1 MKRSCAPSPA
11 CAKRSSCA
19 RDDGADKRLV
29 AYVVSDA
36 PLEVAALRSRL
47 AAELPEHMLPSAFV
61 ALAAF
66 PLTPNGKLD
75 RAALP
80 APDATAVL
88 TRTFAAPQGPIESAI
103 ATLWC
108 DLLGLDRVGRHD
120 HFFELGGHSLM
131 VVTLI
136 ERLRQQ
142 GLVADVRAIFAAP
155 VLADLAAA
163 IGSAAPTQR
172 IDVPPNRI
180 TPECTAITPDL
191 LPLVSLTQAE
201 IDGLIAAVPGGVTN
215 IQDIYPLAPLQEGIL
230 FHHLLQHEGDAYLL
244 RSLIAFDTRDRLD
257 TFLAALQAVIDRH
270 DILRTAVHWHGVS
283 TPVQVVQRR
292 APLPVVELAVDG
304 DVRTALLARTDPR
317 HVRMDLTRAPLLA
330 ATIALDAAS
339 GEWLMALLSH
349 HLIDDNYTLQL
360 ILAEVQALLEGRG
373 AMLPAPLPYRAF
385 IAQVRQVPAAVHEAY
400 FRAQLADVD
409 APTAPFGVL
418 DAQAHIQQTIV
429 PLDEA
434 LAAQIRQTARQR
446 GVTPAVLF
454 HAAFAVMLAR
464 LGERDTVVFG
474 TTVSGRLQGSAGADR
489 VLGMFI
495 NTLPIRLDVDGAVHA
510 LIEQTYARLSGLLA
524 HEQAP
529 LALAQ
534 RCSAVAA
541 PLPLFTSL
549 LNYRHTQVVAGAQ
562 VDWPGMRLLHGEER
576 TTYPLTVSIDD
587 RGEGFTVVAQGV
599 EGIDPERVAAYLMTA
614 LRGLL
619 GAGDTAVNTLSIL
632 PASERQ
638 QLLED
643 FNATAVVWPE
653 AGLVHTPIERQAAAT
668 PDAVAVICEGQSLTY
683 AELNRRANRLAHRL
697 IALGVTPDTRVAICL
712 ERRFELVVGLL
723 AILKAGGAYVPLDPS
738 YPAERLAYMLE
749 DSAPMALLTQAALCD
764 RLPAPT
770 LPTLVLDDQATAA
783 ALAQYPDRDIDT
795 RTIGLTPH
803 HLAYVIYTSGST
815 GKPKG
820 VAIEHDGVVK
830 RLLWAQSEYRLNHN
844 DRVLQ
849 KTPIRSIFPSGSS
862 SCR

>member
-1 MKRSCAPSPA
+1 VARGYLNRPELTAERFLADPFHGGRMYKTGDLGRWLPDGSVEYLGRNDFQVKIRGFRIELGEIEAKLCAIGGVREA
-11 CAKRSSCA
+11 VVLA
-19 RDDGADKRLV
+19 RDDGAGKRLV

-47 AAELPEHMLPSAFV
+47 AADLPEHMLPSAFV

-88 TRTFAAPQGPIESAI
+88 TRTFAPPQGPIETAI

-136 ERLRQQ
+136 ERLRQH
-142 GLVADVRAIFAAP
+142 GLVADVRAVFAAP

-180 TPECTAITPDL
+180 TPECAAITPDL

-304 DVRTALLARTDPR
+304 DVRTALLAGTDPR

-360 ILAEVQALLEGRG
+360 ILAEVQAVLEGRG

-418 DAQAHIQQTIV
+418 DAQAHIQQTIM

-434 LAAQIRQTARQR
+434 LAAQIRQTARQL

-489 VLGMFI
+489 VLGMFL

-549 LNYRHTQVVAGAQ
+549 LNYRHTQVVAGPQ

-599 EGIDPERVAAYLMTA
+599 EGIDPERMAGYLLTA

-619 GAGDTAVNTLSIL
+619 GAGDTAVSTLSIPCPHPNVSNCSRTSMPPRWCGPKL
-632 PASERQ
+632 GWS
-638 QLLED
+638 
-643 FNATAVVWPE
+643 T
-653 AGLVHTPIERQAAAT
+653 
-668 PDAVAVICEGQSLTY
+668 
-683 AELNRRANRLAHRL
+683 RRSSGKRPRRRRRSRSSAKANR
-697 IALGVTPDTRVAICL
+697 
-712 ERRFELVVGLL
+712 
-723 AILKAGGAYVPLDPS
+723 
-738 YPAERLAYMLE
+738 
-749 DSAPMALLTQAALCD
+749 
-764 RLPAPT
+764 
-770 LPTLVLDDQATAA
+770 
-783 ALAQYPDRDIDT
+783 
-795 RTIGLTPH
+795 
-803 HLAYVIYTSGST
+803 
-815 GKPKG
+815 
-820 VAIEHDGVVK
+820 
-830 RLLWAQSEYRLNHN
+830 
-844 DRVLQ
+844 
-849 KTPIRSIFPSGSS
+849 
-862 SCR
+862 